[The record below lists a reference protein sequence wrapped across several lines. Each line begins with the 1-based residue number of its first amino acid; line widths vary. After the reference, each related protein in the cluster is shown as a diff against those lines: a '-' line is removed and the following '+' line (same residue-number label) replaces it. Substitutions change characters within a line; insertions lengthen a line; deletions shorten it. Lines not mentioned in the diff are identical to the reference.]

1 MKNAIKISLIFLA
14 LTGGLQVFGQSN
26 IRTNSE
32 SDDMQYLVE
41 EEKLAKDVYTYF
53 GDKYGSRPFLN
64 IQQSEQRHIAMMIR
78 MLEKDNVSYKI
89 SDEPGVFYDSKLQKL
104 YTTLIKQGSTSEL
117 EAFKAG
123 KLIEETDISDLKE
136 AIKHTTDETNIE
148 IYTNLLRASENHL
161 QAFDRQIAKY

>member
-1 MKNAIKISLIFLA
+1 MKNVIKISLIFMA
-14 LTGGLQVFGQSN
+14 LIGGLQVFSQSN
-26 IRTNSE
+26 IPANSE

-64 IQQSEQRHIAMMIR
+64 IQKSEQRHMDIMIQ
-78 MLEKDNVSYKI
+78 MLEKDNVSYKL
-89 SDEPGVFYDSKLQKL
+89 SDEPGVFYNEELQALYDKL
-104 YTTLIKQGSTSEL
+104 IAQGDTSEL
-117 EAFKAG
+117 EAFIVG

-136 AIKHTTDETNIE
+136 AIKHTTDKTNIE
-148 IYTNLLRASENHL
+148 VYSNLLRASENHL

>member
-1 MKNAIKISLIFLA
+1 MKNVIKVSLIFITI
-14 LTGGLQVFGQSN
+14 TGSSQVFGQN
-26 IRTNSE
+26 NTPTNSE
-32 SDDMQYLVE
+32 SEDMQYLVE

-64 IQQSEQRHIAMMIR
+64 IQKSEQRHMDMMIQ

-89 SDEPGVFYDSKLQKL
+89 SDEPGVFYNEELQALYDKLVA
-104 YTTLIKQGSTSEL
+104 QGSTSEL

-136 AIKHTTDETNIE
+136 AIKHTADETNIE
-148 IYTNLLRASENHL
+148 IYRNLLRASKNHL